1 MKKLFFLF
9 LITFSINST
18 GQTLQGTVFDENKKP
33 VMGVSIYLDGTT
45 IETAT
50 DENGKYILNLKE
62 KINTSL
68 VIRFL
73 GYETIY
79 ITDPF
84 KNSTL
89 KIFLVPKEI
98 QLNEVVITKE
108 LFNRQQKL
116 KVFREQFLGTSK
128 AGKSCIISN
137 EDIIDFEYDYET
149 NTLNASANS
158 PLTIKNSYLGYEI
171 EFDLHEFY
179 LHFYKKSIKSTDVI
193 KSFFLGTTFYR
204 EITEGKKINKKREN
218 IYNGSQM
225 DFLKNLSENK
235 WGKDDFLFFVGSMQA
250 NPELY
255 FKLYNEEN
263 ATKIILTDNQ
273 IDKVMLRNKPKFYAE
288 YNLLYNKKE
297 QSKIIFLT
305 DTIYIDEF
313 GNNSNAGDIE
323 FSGAIGKKRLGDMLP
338 MNYSRQIKN

>member
-1 MKKLFFLF
+1 MKKIFFL
-9 LITFSINST
+9 LLLTFSFHSFS
-18 GQTLQGTVFDENKKP
+18 QTLQGTVFDENKNP

-45 IETAT
+45 IETST

-79 ITDPF
+79 IADPF

-108 LFNRQQKL
+108 LFNRAQKL
-116 KVFREQFLGTSK
+116 KVFRAQFLGTSK

-149 NTLNASANS
+149 NILYASANS
-158 PLTIKNSYLGYEI
+158 PLKVKNNYLGYEI

-179 LHFYKKSIKSTDVI
+179 VHFYKKSIQSTDVT

-204 EITEGKKINKKREN
+204 EIIKGEKINKKREN

-225 DFLKNLSENK
+225 DFFKNLSENK
-235 WGKDDFLFFVGSMQA
+235 WGKHEFLFFVGSMQA

-255 FKLYNEEN
+255 FKIYNEKN
-263 ATKIILTDNQ
+263 ATKIVLTDNQ
-273 IDKVMLRNKPKFYAE
+273 VSKVLMLNKPKFYAE
-288 YNLLYNKKE
+288 YSLLYDKKE

-313 GNNSNAGDIE
+313 GNNSNPEDIE
-323 FSGAIGKKRLGDMLP
+323 FSGAIGKNRLGDMLP
-338 MNYSRQIKN
+338 MNYSKQIKN